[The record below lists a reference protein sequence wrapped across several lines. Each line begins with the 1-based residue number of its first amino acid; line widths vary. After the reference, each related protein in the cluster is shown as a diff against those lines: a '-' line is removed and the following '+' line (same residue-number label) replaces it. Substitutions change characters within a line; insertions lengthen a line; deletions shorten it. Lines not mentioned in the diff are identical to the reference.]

1 MWSDGMPLRPQAAI
15 TTLSAEAV
23 PLYLARLGHARP
35 LSPTAETLRALH
47 KVHMYAVPFEN
58 LDIGLGRRLS
68 LSRPALFDK
77 IVTRRRGGFCY
88 ELNGLFAWLLERLG
102 FSVTYLSARI
112 VNSAGQEGPEFDHL
126 TLAVACPADGRPAE
140 RWLAD
145 VGCGDS
151 FVEPLRLV
159 PGVEQ
164 AGGGRVYWL
173 AARGENLDSWQREAG
188 AEPERLY
195 AFTLQPRQ
203 FPSDYGPMCLYLQ
216 TAPESH
222 FTQHRVCTLATPG
235 GRLTLSDRRWI
246 VTEHGTRRETE
257 IDDAEFERRLRA
269 DFGLAPGG

>member
-1 MWSDGMPLRPQAAI
+1 MM
-15 TTLSAEAV
+15 SAEAV
-23 PLYLARLGHARP
+23 PLYLARLGYAGP

-47 KVHMYAVPFEN
+47 TAHMYSVPFEN

-68 LSRPALFDK
+68 LSRAALFDK

-102 FSVTYLSARI
+102 FSVSYLSARI
-112 VNSAGQEGPEFDHL
+112 VNATGQEGPEFDHL
-126 TLAVACPADGRPAE
+126 TLAVVCPADGRPAE

-151 FVEPLRLV
+151 FVEPLRLA

-164 AGGGRVYWL
+164 VQGGRAFWL
-173 AARGENLDSWQREAG
+173 AERGDDLDCWQRLAG
-188 AEPERLY
+188 AEPERQY
-195 AFTLQPRQ
+195 AFSLQPRQ
-203 FPSDYGPMCLYLQ
+203 FPSDYEPMCLHQQ

-222 FTQHRVCTLATPG
+222 FTQHRMCTLATPA

-246 VTEHGTRRETE
+246 VTEHGVRRETQ

-269 DFGLAPGG
+269 DFGVALGG